1 MRPVEKMIPLDVS
14 TTIWKH
20 FFTVAPLVVV
30 GTKEGAG
37 YDLAPK
43 HLAFPLSFE
52 NYFGF
57 VCTPSHGTY
66 QNIKIHKE
74 FSVSFPLPD
83 QVVMASLSASPR
95 SIDLSKSDAI
105 VAALPTTKASC
116 IDALLLTDSYLH
128 LECKLFK
135 MIDGFAENSLIT
147 GTICAAAVHPDY
159 LRISEKDEGEQIE
172 NHPLLA
178 YVADGRYSIIKDTY
192 NFPYPKD
199 FTR

>member
-1 MRPVEKMIPLDVS
+1 MIQLDVS
-14 TTIWKH
+14 SAVWKH

-30 GTKEGAG
+30 GTKEGEG
-37 YDLAPK
+37 YDMAPK

-57 VCTPSHGTY
+57 VCTPKHRTY
-66 QNIKIHKE
+66 QNIKEHKE

-83 QVVMASLSASPR
+83 QLIVTSLSASPR
-95 SIDLSKSDAI
+95 SSAMSKSDAI
-105 VAALPTTKASC
+105 VAALPTVKASN
-116 IDALLLTDSYLH
+116 IDALLLIDSYLH

-135 MIDGFAENSLIT
+135 IIDGFAENSLIT
-147 GTICAAAVHPDY
+147 GTICGASVHKDY
-159 LRISEKDEGEQIE
+159 MRISEQDEGEQIK
-172 NHPLLA
+172 NYPLLA
-178 YVADGRYSIIKDTY
+178 YVADGRYSVIEDTF